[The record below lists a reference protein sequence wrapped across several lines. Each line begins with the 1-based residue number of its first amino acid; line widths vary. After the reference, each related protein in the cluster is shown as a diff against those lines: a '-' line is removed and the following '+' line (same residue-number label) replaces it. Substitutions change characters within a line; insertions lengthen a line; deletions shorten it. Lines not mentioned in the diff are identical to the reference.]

1 MQLTSLPWLQTLT
14 RPLLA
19 SVLLLLSGCAFG
31 QLAKLSE
38 ATQIRTNAAP
48 VTSRNPQDLS
58 DLVPQQRGRQEGL
71 QRTGMSAVP
80 TGGPVPTSLT
90 AADLQA
96 YGIKQVAGRN
106 EDIGAW
112 AEQERKQEQKESEQ
126 AAADKASQA
135 ADKVRYRANL
145 KVNAPPTL
153 DDVQKYVLKTSMEMS
168 ALSASKSRNKDTAV
182 LTSPISFDLR
192 DARTGHRTAVMGNRI
207 SDLVCKAQDGMQFCS
222 YTETNVFINY
232 FAEGAHH
239 PPENKIAK
247 KSGLFRWT
255 ADGLTGEK
263 GAKGPE
269 IEYINSG
276 GAASNNS
283 GNSGNSSNRGDH
295 NRMEDLQMQR
305 DMDNRQNYQDRQQ
318 ANPSVQPYNPGKQ
331 Y

>member
-19 SVLLLLSGCAFG
+19 AVLFTLSGCDFD
-31 QLAKLSE
+31 QLAKPSA
-38 ATQIRTNAAP
+38 ATQSPNNAAY
-48 VTSRNPQDLS
+48 VTSRNPQNLPG
-58 DLVPQQRGRQEGL
+58 LVPQQRGRQEGL
-71 QRTGMSAVP
+71 QRTVMSASP
-80 TGGPVPTSLT
+80 HGRPVQAILA

-96 YGIKQVAGRN
+96 YGLTQVAGRQ

-112 AEQERKQEQKESEQ
+112 AEQERKREQKENEQ
-126 AAADKASQA
+126 AAADAASLA

-168 ALSASKSRNKDTAV
+168 ALSASKSKNKATAV

-192 DARTGHRTAVMGNRI
+192 DARTGQTTSTMGNRI

-222 YTETNVFINY
+222 YTETNVFVRHIIP
-232 FAEGAHH
+232 GATH
-239 PPENKIAK
+239 PPENQIVK

-263 GAKGPE
+263 GEKGPG
-269 IEYINSG
+269 IEYIDSG

-283 GNSGNSSNRGDH
+283 NNSGGRGDR

-305 DMDNRQNYQDRQQ
+305 DMDNRQNYSDRQQ
-318 ANPSVQPYNPGKQ
+318 ANPSIRPYNPGKQ